1 MKDRLVGKLS
11 LGFILGAISGNLI
24 VLFINLAAKTGCLF
38 ATPTM
43 IDSFGK
49 EGAVLLQSLFSGLYG
64 LVCFGGTEFY
74 RIEKW
79 SLLKSTVAHLGCILV
94 SFSIIGLLLGWIG
107 FDLPS
112 LLLLLSIV
120 ILFFL
125 IWLIMRSIWKKN
137 VREMNAELEKY
148 KKENSK

>member
-11 LGFILGAISGNLI
+11 LGFILGAVLGNLI
-24 VLFINLAAKTGCLF
+24 VLFINLTAKTGYMF

-79 SLLKSTVAHLGCILV
+79 SLLKSTVAHLGCILI
-94 SFSIIGLLLGWIG
+94 SFSLIGLLLGWIG

-112 LLLLLSIV
+112 LLFLLSIV
-120 ILFFL
+120 VAFFV
-125 IWLIMRSIWKKN
+125 IWLIMRAIWKKN

-148 KKENSK
+148 KEENSK

>member
-1 MKDRLVGKLS
+1 MKDRLIGKLS
-11 LGFILGAISGNLI
+11 LGFILGAVFGNLI
-24 VLFINLAAKTGCLF
+24 VIFINMASKSDYLFVTLA
-38 ATPTM
+38 M

-49 EGAVLLQSLFSGLYG
+49 EGAVLVQTFFSGLYG

-79 SLLKSTVAHLGCILV
+79 SLLKSTVAHLGCILI

-107 FDLPS
+107 FDFPS
-112 LLLLLSIV
+112 LLFLISIIV
-120 ILFFL
+120 LFFV
-125 IWLIMRSIWKKN
+125 IWLIMGSIWKKN
-137 VREMNAELEKY
+137 VRDMNDELEKY

>member
-11 LGFILGAISGNLI
+11 LGFILGAVSGNLI
-24 VLFINLAAKTGCLF
+24 VLFINIVAKTGYLF

-43 IDSFGK
+43 IDSFGR

-79 SLLKSTVAHLGCILV
+79 SLLKSTIAHE
-94 SFSIIGLLLGWIG
+94 
-107 FDLPS
+107 S
-112 LLLLLSIV
+112 LMAL
-120 ILFFL
+120 
-125 IWLIMRSIWKKN
+125 KGN
-137 VREMNAELEKY
+137 YY
-148 KKENSK
+148 KTYITQYPDEEVN